1 MAHTLSLKVISQE
14 KQLIA
19 TKTNS
24 ITVPTTEGEITILP
38 GHIPLFATLQAGEL
52 RFQEDAVERF
62 VVISPGFLNIT
73 PDNEVTIMV
82 DSAVNDRDIS
92 VEKAEAAIKQAKESI
107 TSATDRRELLLA
119 EASLR
124 RALLEVQVAQKTRRS
139 KI

>member
-19 TKTNS
+19 TKTTS
-24 ITVPTTEGEITILP
+24 ITVPTAEGEITILP

-52 RFQEDAVERF
+52 RFQEDTIERF

-73 PDNEVTIMV
+73 PNNEVTIMV

-107 TSATDRRELLLA
+107 TSARDRRELLLA
-119 EASLR
+119 EASLK
-124 RALLEVQVAQKTRRS
+124 RAMLEIQVAQRTKRS

>member
-19 TKTNS
+19 TKTTS

-52 RFQEDAVERF
+52 RFQEDADERF

-124 RALLEVQVAQKTRRS
+124 RALLEVKVAQKTRRS

>member
-19 TKTNS
+19 TKTTS
-24 ITVPTTEGEITILP
+24 ITVPTSEGEITILP

-52 RFQEDAVERF
+52 RFQEDAIERF

-73 PDNEVTIMV
+73 PNNEVTIMV

-107 TSATDRRELLLA
+107 TSARDRRELLLA
-119 EASLR
+119 EASLK
-124 RALLEVQVAQKTRRS
+124 RAMLEIQVAQRTKRS

>member
-1 MAHTLSLKVISQE
+1 MTNSLSLTVVSQE

-19 TKTNS
+19 TKTDS
-24 ITVPTTEGEITILP
+24 ITVPTTQGEITILP
-38 GHIPLFATLQAGEL
+38 GHIPLFATLVAGEL
-52 RFQEDAVERF
+52 RFQEDKTERF
-62 VVISPGFLNIT
+62 VVISPGFLNVT
-73 PDNEVTIMV
+73 PNNEVTIMV

-92 VEKAEAAIKQAKESI
+92 LEKAEAAIKQAKESI
-107 TSATDRRELLLA
+107 TTATDRRELLLA